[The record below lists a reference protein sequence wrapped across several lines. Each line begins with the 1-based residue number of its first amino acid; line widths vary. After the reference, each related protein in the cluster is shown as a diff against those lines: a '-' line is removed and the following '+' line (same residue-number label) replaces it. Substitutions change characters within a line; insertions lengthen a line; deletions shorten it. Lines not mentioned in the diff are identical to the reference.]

1 MSEIAPGS
9 DGQTV
14 ELLLRFTRSAHE
26 AGGYPANELEPRIAE
41 LAESLGLPAVQ
52 VSSTPTVVEITVG
65 SIPNQLVYVLRVK
78 PHPVDLNAIG
88 RLDEISAALA
98 DGRIDRRRALDE
110 IDELTRHPLQ
120 RQPWL
125 LVIASG
131 TIAAAL
137 APIIGGGWRES
148 VGAATI
154 GLVVGLLARLMR
166 SERVIALVPPVGAFV
181 ASFLACVLA
190 RAGFDIAV
198 APVTFAALVVLLPG
212 MLMAIGIRELAT
224 HHLTSGVSNSVNAFV
239 QLVGLAFGVA
249 VGRSL
254 ASSWLGAIPIN
265 MPEPAGAVVQVGAAA
280 LAGMGFL
287 VTLRAPLRNA
297 IWTCG
302 AAVLAVV
309 ANLITSSFFGDVAGV
324 FVAALVVGLV
334 GNLVARRFR
343 HSPLAFV
350 VPGLMMLVPSSI
362 GFESAD
368 SLLAGRTMTGVDT
381 AFDTV
386 IALLAI
392 AYGLLAAT
400 LVVPG
405 QSTVPAQT

>member
-1 MSEIAPGS
+1 MAGS

-41 LAESLGLPAVQ
+41 VAESLGLPAVQ

-65 SIPNQLVYVLRVK
+65 SIPHQLVYVLRVK

-110 IDELTRHPLQ
+110 IEQLDRHPL
-120 RQPWL
+120 RRPLWL
-125 LVIASG
+125 TVLASG
-131 TIAAAL
+131 IIAAAL
-137 APIIGGGWRES
+137 APIVGGGWRES
-148 VGAATI
+148 LGGA
-154 GLVVGLLARLMR
+154 VVGLAVGLLTRVLM
-166 SERVIALVPPVGAFV
+166 SGERVLALVPPLGAFL

-212 MLMAIGIRELAT
+212 MSMAIGIRELAT
-224 HHLTSGVSNSVNAFV
+224 HHLMAGVSNSVNALV

-254 ASSWLGAIPIN
+254 ASSWLGAVPLN
-265 MPEPAGAVVQVGAAA
+265 TPEPFPIAVQVGAAA
-280 LAGMGFL
+280 IVGAGF
-287 VTLRAPLRNA
+287 VITLRAPLRDA
-297 IWTCG
+297 VWTCS

-309 ANLITSSFFGDVAGV
+309 ANLVTSAFFGDLAGV
-324 FVAALVVGLV
+324 FVAALVVGLA
-334 GNLVARRFR
+334 GNLVARQFR
-343 HSPLAFV
+343 HSPLAFI
-350 VPGLMMLVPSSI
+350 VPGLLMLVPSSI

-368 SLLAGRTMTGVDT
+368 NLLAGRTMTGVDT

-405 QSTVPAQT
+405 QSPAPAPS